1 MSRFAGAPARSRH
14 VLEVCAGVL
23 LSVALLALLLY
34 LVVLFAYARSV
45 LLFPFDYD
53 QGEGFELYDAVRLA
67 RGENIY
73 LDNTVFPYY
82 ASNYP
87 PVYRA
92 LLTPLVALLGPK
104 LWVGRALA
112 FAFTLALG
120 GVIFIAARRAF
131 DSASGA
137 NLPRA
142 LRLLVPLGCALALFA
157 ANYVYHIA
165 PLARAHMPMV
175 FFAAAGI
182 ACVEFGLRDVRAPG
196 NRMWTGLGIA
206 LLITAGW
213 TKLQAVDALAAGFAY
228 LLLRQPRW
236 GVIALAVSGAV
247 TAMLVAAIDAA
258 SAGQFWLN
266 IVSANVNEYDLAQT
280 WLIYGQWF
288 GLQAVLI
295 LCSAALVLWEIVDAI
310 RARSLRP
317 IGVWSMYFVAGC
329 ALGMLTG
336 KWGAGPSYLIAS
348 IAASCVCTAAL
359 FGRVAGVL
367 RDNPSRAALV
377 AGLAACALL
386 AQAALNMHLPTT
398 GRFFGPLAGALG
410 VGGYT
415 GGHGAYPYYDSA
427 GYTQLGH
434 LLDSQDTKNG
444 WALVEELKKHPGP
457 IWSEEAMLTLWA
469 GKDVVTN
476 PTQLYNLSKNDML
489 DTRDM
494 IARIR
499 RREFGAVVYRAQFYP
514 DDVKAVISEEYGM
527 VGSIRINGFEYYLLL
542 PRP

>member
-1 MSRFAGAPARSRH
+1 LAVLRISTSSTRLRRS
-14 VLEVCAGVL
+14 LDALAGVL
-23 LSVALLALLLY
+23 LAAASIAMTLY
-34 LVVLFAYARSV
+34 LLVLLSYARSV
-45 LLFPFDYD
+45 LSFPFDYD
-53 QGEGFELYDAVRLA
+53 QGEGFELHDAARLS
-67 RGENIY
+67 RGDNIY
-73 LDNTVFPYY
+73 LDNAAFPYY

-87 PVYRA
+87 PVYRV
-92 LLTPLVALLGPK
+92 LLAPFVALLGPK

-120 GVIFIAARRAF
+120 FVLFGAARRAF
-131 DSASGA
+131 DDEGGSALA
-137 NLPRA
+137 KPV
-142 LRLLVPLGCALALFA
+142 RLLVPLLCASALFA

-182 ACVEFGLRDVRAPG
+182 ACLERGLRDGASRAWAG
-196 NRMWTGLGIA
+196 VGVA

-228 LLLRQPRW
+228 LLIRKPRW
-236 GVIALAVSGAV
+236 CVTALAVGAAV
-247 TAMLVAAIDAA
+247 TAALVWVIDMA

-266 IVSANVNEYDLAQT
+266 IVSANVNEYDLDQT

-295 LCSAALVLWEIVDAI
+295 VCSAVYVVWDIVNAI

-317 IGVWSMYFVAGC
+317 IGIWSMYFVCGS

-359 FGRVAGVL
+359 FGRIG
-367 RDNPSRAALV
+367 AALRADQPRARIV
-377 AGLAACALL
+377 ASLAACALIG
-386 AQAALNMHLPTT
+386 QAWLNLHLPTT
-398 GRFFGPLAGALG
+398 GRFFGPLADVLG
-410 VGGYT
+410 VGGYVS
-415 GGHGAYPYYDSA
+415 GHGGYPYFDSA

-434 LLDSQDTKNG
+434 LLDAQDTANG
-444 WALVEELKKHPGP
+444 WALVAELKKHSGP
-457 IWSEEAMLTLWA
+457 VWSEEAMLTVWA

-476 PTQLYNLSKNDML
+476 PTQLYNLSKNNML

-514 DDVKAVISEEYGM
+514 DDVKAVINEEYGM